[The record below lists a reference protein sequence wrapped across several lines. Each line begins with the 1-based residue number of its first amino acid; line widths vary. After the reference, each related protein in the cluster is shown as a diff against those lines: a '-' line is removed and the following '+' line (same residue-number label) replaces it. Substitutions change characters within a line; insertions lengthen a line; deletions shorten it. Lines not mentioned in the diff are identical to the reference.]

1 MKWFKFVSSILILFM
16 VIFITS
22 CQDDML
28 PEQAQVTQDLPAELV
43 TEYDYLLAEYA
54 QHFVQILH
62 NKSVRKHIKQE
73 VYKRFDGDYNL
84 LANKLNEQSI
94 SGREFKEQ
102 VFSTFPIEKYVEILN
117 SNPKLNIAIPVHIDK
132 WNAESEV
139 PLVAILPSTYD
150 DMESTHIPAFDAD
163 GNQRWIDAFNEPNFP
178 VIVIGI
184 NERLITR
191 DQIKEEFGTYKIND
205 ILNSLE
211 PVYSFNGI
219 DYFLKQNLI
228 SDIKGKIAPDPDD
241 GGGGGG
247 GDSGTGGSTSDCS
260 RTATKYEYMKGIYM
274 TSDGLNNY
282 EGWPAGAPEF
292 DIRFFAPDNS
302 VNFSALGSIRGIFDL
317 EPSSRSDI
325 KDKWWDFT
333 GSIVY
338 WDTTLYTRTLLISMV
353 EDDDQIS
360 VQLEEI
366 TVGGIF
372 KISDKLTTNL
382 STKFKIKTVDEDMGH
397 MTINYC
403 PNPPV
408 SKGGRLAYD
417 ISPTYA
423 YFSLIQ

>member
-1 MKWFKFVSSILILFM
+1 M

-22 CQDDML
+22 CQDDMV
-28 PEQAQVTQDLPAELV
+28 PEPAQVTQNLPAELV
-43 TEYDYLLAEYA
+43 TEYDFLLAEYA

-62 NKSVRKHIKQE
+62 DKNARKHIKQE

-84 LANKLNEQSI
+84 LANKFNEQSI
-94 SGREFKEQ
+94 SGREFKERL
-102 VFSTFPIEKYVEILN
+102 FSTFPSEKYVEILN

-132 WNAESEV
+132 WNAESEI
-139 PLVAILPSTYD
+139 PLVAILPSSYD

-163 GNQRWIDAFNEPNFP
+163 GNQRWIDALNEPNYP

-191 DQIKEEFGTYKIND
+191 DQIKEEFETDRMTD
-205 ILNSLE
+205 ILNSVE
-211 PVYSFNGI
+211 PVYSFSGV

-228 SDIKGKIAPDPDD
+228 SDIKAKIEPGDGS
-241 GGGGGG
+241 GGGGSG
-247 GDSGTGGSTSDCS
+247 GDDGSGSSCS

-274 TSDGLNNY
+274 TTDGLNNY

-292 DIRFFAPDNS
+292 DIRFYAPDNS
-302 VNFSALGSIRGIFDL
+302 VNFSSLGSIRGIFDL

-338 WDTTLYTRTLLISMV
+338 WDTTTYTKTLLISMV

-366 TVGGIF
+366 TVGGSFNIAGIKF
-372 KISDKLTTNL
+372 ETL
-382 STKFKIKTVDEDMGH
+382 STKIKIKTVDEDMGH
-397 MTINYC
+397 MTIHYC
-403 PNPPV
+403 PDPPV